1 MAASVVA
8 CASASKA
15 CAASSWARRRRSNA
29 PSVFLFPPQGSQ
41 NKGED
46 VLPDNQACASKM
58 TTKPCD
64 FTIFGVLGDLSQ
76 RNLLPSLYQL
86 ERADLLHPETRIIG
100 VARHELSQ
108 ETFLAEV
115 RTKLQSFVGEAW
127 EETSAAR
134 LLSRMCYVLINLDV
148 PEEYKRL
155 LGIVDPQQ
163 RVLVSYFSVAPSLF
177 GPICTGLE
185 HAGLVTPNTRVVLEK
200 PIGRNLASSIE
211 INDRVA
217 KVFNEKQVYRID
229 HYLGKET
236 VMNLL
241 ALRFANSI
249 FTTNW
254 DHNTIDHVQI
264 TVAEEVGIGNRW
276 GYFDQAGQLRDMVQ
290 NHLMQILTLVAME
303 PPVNL
308 QDDSLRNE
316 KLKVL
321 KALRPI
327 TAKNIDKRVV
337 RGQYGPGFIKGKPV
351 PGYLEERGGNLSSTT
366 ETFVAIRMD
375 IDNWRWAGVP
385 FYLRTGKAMAC
396 KRSEVVINYKP
407 LPHNIF
413 YDSYRRLPANKLI
426 IRLQPDEGVE
436 IEMLNKV
443 PGISDCLRLQRTM
456 LDLSFSEAFSKERIA
471 GAYERLILEV
481 MQGNQALFIHR
492 DEVENS
498 WLWIDSIQEAW
509 AKANEPP
516 KTYPAGSWGPVAS
529 VALLAR
535 DEREWEE

>member
-1 MAASVVA
+1 MIPEKTP
-8 CASASKA
+8 CASDLNVDK
-15 CAASSWARRRRSNA
+15 
-29 PSVFLFPPQGSQ
+29 
-41 NKGED
+41 
-46 VLPDNQACASKM
+46 
-58 TTKPCD
+58 KPCD
-64 FTIFGVLGDLSQ
+64 FVIFGVLGDLSQ

-86 ERADLLHPETRIIG
+86 EKAGLLHPETQIIG
-100 VARHELSQ
+100 AARHELSQ
-108 ETFLAEV
+108 EAFLEEV
-115 RTKLQSFVGEAW
+115 RGKLTTFVR
-127 EETSAAR
+127 EELNSEITEHLLAR
-134 LLSRMCYVLINLDV
+134 MRYVLINLDV
-148 PEEYKRL
+148 PEEYRRL
-155 LGIVDPQQ
+155 AAMVDPQQ
-163 RVLVSYFSVAPSLF
+163 RVFVSYFSVSPTLF
-177 GPICTGLE
+177 GPICTGLQ

-211 INDRVA
+211 INDLVA
-217 KVFNEKQVYRID
+217 KVFHEKQVYRID

-264 TVAEEVGIGNRW
+264 TVAEEVGIGSRW

-351 PGYLEERGGNLSSTT
+351 PGYLEEHGGHPASST
-366 ETFVAIRMD
+366 ETFVAIRVD

-396 KRSEVVINYKP
+396 KRSEIVINYKP

-413 YDSYRRLPANKLI
+413 YDSYRSLPANKLI

-443 PGISDCLRLQRTM
+443 PGISDRLRLQRTM

-492 DEVENS
+492 DEVESS

-509 AKANEPP
+509 AKGNEQP
-516 KTYPAGSWGPVAS
+516 KPYPAGSWGPVAS